1 VYECRKKVE
10 KVLPDW
16 TKEIEKSLSK
26 IRPYIVKTPTFETS
40 FFGQKVDLKLEHL
53 QHTGSFKCRGAFNSL
68 LDNGMASQRVVA
80 ASGGNHGAAVA
91 YAAQK
96 LGIKSHIFVPELSGK
111 TKIELI
117 KRTGSDLTIVPGAY
131 ADALEA
137 ANKHQSETNATS
149 VHAYDTAETVVGQGT
164 LFCEWEQQGL
174 KADTVIIA
182 VGGGG
187 LISGA
192 ISWFGQKKKIVAVEP
207 ENCPTLNA
215 ALEKGEP
222 TSVSVSGV
230 AANALGAKSIGNICF
245 NLSVQ
250 NEIESILVSD
260 IEIVKAQKMLWEK
273 HRILVEPAG
282 AAALSA
288 IISGKYQPDRNEKL
302 AVLICGANPTVA
314 PEF

>member
-1 VYECRKKVE
+1 
-10 KVLPDW
+10 
-16 TKEIEKSLSK
+16 
-26 IRPYIVKTPTFETS
+26 
-40 FFGQKVDLKLEHL
+40 LEHL

-68 LDNGMASQRVVA
+68 LDNGMASQGVVA

-117 KRTGSDLTIVPGAY
+117 KKTGSNLTIVPGAY

-137 ANKHQSETNATS
+137 ANKYQAETNAIS

-174 KADTVIIA
+174 QADTLIIA

-192 ISWFGQKKKIVAVEP
+192 ISWFGKTKKIVAVEP
-207 ENCPTLNA
+207 EKCPTLNV
-215 ALEKGEP
+215 ALENGKP
-222 TSVSVSGV
+222 TGVSVSGV
-230 AANALGAKSIGNICF
+230 AANALGAKLIGNICF

-250 NEIESILVSD
+250 NEIESVLVSD
-260 IEIVKAQKMLWEK
+260 SEIVEAQKLLWEK
-273 HRILVEPAG
+273 HRMLVEPAG
-282 AAALSA
+282 AAALAA
-288 IISGKYQPDRNEKL
+288 IISGKYQHSPNEKL
-302 AVLICGANPTVA
+302 AILICGANPTVA

>member
-1 VYECRKKVE
+1 M
-10 KVLPDW
+10 
-16 TKEIEKSLSK
+16 
-26 IRPYIVKTPTFETS
+26 
-40 FFGQKVDLKLEHL
+40 EHL

-68 LDNGMASQRVVA
+68 LDNGMASQGVVA

-96 LGIKSHIFVPELSGK
+96 LGIKSHIFVPELGK

-117 KRTGSDLTIVPGAY
+117 KKTGSNLTIVPGTY

-137 ANKHQSETNATS
+137 ANKHQAETNAIS

-174 KADTVIIA
+174 QADTLIIA

-192 ISWFGQKKKIVAVEP
+192 ISWFGKTKKIVAVEP
-207 ENCPTLNA
+207 EKCPTLNV
-215 ALEKGEP
+215 ALENGKP

-230 AANALGAKSIGNICF
+230 AANALGAKLIGNICF

-250 NEIESILVSD
+250 NEIESVLVSD
-260 IEIVKAQKMLWEK
+260 SEIVEAQKLLWEK
-273 HRILVEPAG
+273 HRMLVEPLG
-282 AAALSA
+282 
-288 IISGKYQPDRNEKL
+288 QPHWQQSFQVNINIARMKN
-302 AVLICGANPTVA
+302 
-314 PEF
+314 

>member
-1 VYECRKKVE
+1 M
-10 KVLPDW
+10 LPDW
-16 TKEIEKSLSK
+16 TKEIEGSLSK
-26 IRPYIVKTPTFETS
+26 IRSHIVETPTFETS
-40 FFGQKVDLKLEHL
+40 SFGQKVDLKLEHL

-68 LDNGMASQRVVA
+68 LDNGMASQGVVA

-117 KRTGSDLTIVPGAY
+117 KKTGSNLTIVPGTY

-137 ANKHQSETNATS
+137 ANKHQAETNAIS

-174 KADTVIIA
+174 QADTLIIA

-192 ISWFGQKKKIVAVEP
+192 ISWFGKTKKIVAVEP
-207 ENCPTLNA
+207 EKCPTLNV
-215 ALEKGEP
+215 ALENGKP

-230 AANALGAKSIGNICF
+230 AANALGAKLIGNICF

-250 NEIESILVSD
+250 NEIESVLVSD
-260 IEIVKAQKMLWEK
+260 SEIVEAQKLLWEK
-273 HRILVEPAG
+273 HRMLVEPAG
-282 AAALSA
+282 AAALAA
-288 IISGKYQPDRNEKL
+288 IVSGKYQNSPNEKM
-302 AVLICGANPTVA
+302 AILICGANPTVA

>member
-1 VYECRKKVE
+1 MYECRKKVE

-40 FFGQKVDLKLEHL
+40 SFGQKVDLKLEHL

-137 ANKHQSETNATS
+137 ANKHQAETNATS

-260 IEIVKAQKMLWEK
+260 IEIVKAQKLLWEK

>member
-1 VYECRKKVE
+1 M
-10 KVLPDW
+10 LPDW
-16 TKEIEKSLSK
+16 TKEIEDSLSK
-26 IRPYIVKTPTFETS
+26 IRSHIVKTPTFETS
-40 FFGQKVDLKLEHL
+40 SFGQKVDLKLEHL

-68 LDNGMASQRVVA
+68 LNNGMASQGVVA

-111 TKIELI
+111 TIIELI
-117 KRTGSDLTIVPGAY
+117 KKTGSNLTIVPGTY

-137 ANKHQSETNATS
+137 ANKHQAETNAIS

-174 KADTVIIA
+174 QADTLIIA

-192 ISWFGQKKKIVAVEP
+192 ISWFGKTKKIVAVEP
-207 ENCPTLNA
+207 EKCPTLNV
-215 ALEKGEP
+215 ALENGKP

-230 AANALGAKSIGNICF
+230 AANALGAKLIGNICF

-250 NEIESILVSD
+250 NEIESVLVSD
-260 IEIVKAQKMLWEK
+260 SEIVEAQKLLWEK
-273 HRILVEPAG
+273 HRMLVEPAG
-282 AAALSA
+282 AAALAA
-288 IISGKYQPDRNEKL
+288 IVSGKYQYSPN
-302 AVLICGANPTVA
+302 
-314 PEF
+314 

>member
-1 VYECRKKVE
+1 M
-10 KVLPDW
+10 LPDW
-16 TKEIEKSLSK
+16 TKEIEGSLSK
-26 IRPYIVKTPTFETS
+26 IRSHIVETPTFETS
-40 FFGQKVDLKLEHL
+40 SFGQKVDLKLEHL

-68 LDNGMASQRVVA
+68 LNNGMASQGVVA

-117 KRTGSDLTIVPGAY
+117 KKTGSNLTIVPGTY

-137 ANKHQSETNATS
+137 ANKHQAETNAIS

-174 KADTVIIA
+174 QADTLIIA

-192 ISWFGQKKKIVAVEP
+192 ISWFGKTKKIVAVEP
-207 ENCPTLNA
+207 E
-215 ALEKGEP
+215 K
-222 TSVSVSGV
+222 
-230 AANALGAKSIGNICF
+230 
-245 NLSVQ
+245 LS
-250 NEIESILVSD
+250 
-260 IEIVKAQKMLWEK
+260 
-273 HRILVEPAG
+273 
-282 AAALSA
+282 
-288 IISGKYQPDRNEKL
+288 
-302 AVLICGANPTVA
+302 LIHI
-314 PEF
+314 

>member
-1 VYECRKKVE
+1 M
-10 KVLPDW
+10 LPDW
-16 TKEIEKSLSK
+16 TKEIEGSLSK
-26 IRPYIVKTPTFETS
+26 IRSHIVETPTFETS
-40 FFGQKVDLKLEHL
+40 SFGQKVDLKLEHL

-68 LDNGMASQRVVA
+68 LDNGMASQGIVA

-117 KRTGSDLTIVPGAY
+117 KKTGSNLTIVPGTY

-137 ANKHQSETNATS
+137 ANKHQAETNAIS

-174 KADTVIIA
+174 QADTLIIA

-192 ISWFGQKKKIVAVEP
+192 ISWFGKTKKIVAVEP
-207 ENCPTLNA
+207 DKCPTLNV
-215 ALEKGEP
+215 ALKNGKP

-230 AANALGAKSIGNICF
+230 AANALGAKLIGNICF

-250 NEIESILVSD
+250 NEIESVLVSD
-260 IEIVKAQKMLWEK
+260 SEIVEAQKLLWEK
-273 HRILVEPAG
+273 QRLLVEPYG
-282 AAALSA
+282 AAA
-288 IISGKYQPDRNEKL
+288 
-302 AVLICGANPTVA
+302 
-314 PEF
+314 

>member
-1 VYECRKKVE
+1 MYECRKKVE

-40 FFGQKVDLKLEHL
+40 SFGQKVDLKLEHL

-68 LDNGMASQRVVA
+68 LDNGMASQGVVA

-117 KRTGSDLTIVPGAY
+117 KKTGSNLTIVPGAY

-137 ANKHQSETNATS
+137 ANKYQAETNAIS

-192 ISWFGQKKKIVAVEP
+192 FSWFGQKKKIVAVEP

-260 IEIVKAQKMLWEK
+260 IEIVKAQKLLWEK

-302 AVLICGANPTVA
+302 AVLICGANPAVE